1 MLALSVRSLTIAYF
15 VLSAAFATVSE
26 SLDDAARSAGASWW
40 AAITRITLPI
50 LRPALFAAFILMFI
64 SILNDYDPALFL
76 VTPGHQLMGVT
87 MLLSEQQGAD
97 GPVAA
102 LAMVQVAIT
111 VVAIA
116 VAGRLFSTR
125 LRGRRNA

>member
-1 MLALSVRSLTIAYF
+1 
-15 VLSAAFATVSE
+15 
-26 SLDDAARSAGASWW
+26 
-40 AAITRITLPI
+40 
-50 LRPALFAAFILMFI
+50 
-64 SILNDYDPALFL
+64 
-76 VTPGHQLMGVT
+76 MGVT
-87 MLLSEQQGAD
+87 MLLSEQQGAN

>member
-1 MLALSVRSLTIAYF
+1 
-15 VLSAAFATVSE
+15 
-26 SLDDAARSAGASWW
+26 
-40 AAITRITLPI
+40 
-50 LRPALFAAFILMFI
+50 MFI

-76 VTPGHQLMGVT
+76 VTPGHELMGVT